1 VIYLWSIVTALAFFV
16 FGVRVV
22 PECLRLLSPE
32 IMNAS
37 KRMTEAANARK
48 GFDEMHSLFH
58 ATTGAKLIAML
69 LGIALNW
76 AVAIPMG
83 VFLPIYAW
91 PIYSIAAI
99 NSITLY
105 TASSQGVQYRG

>member
-1 VIYLWSIVTALAFFV
+1 VIYLWSTVAALAFFV

-37 KRMTEAANARK
+37 KRMAEAAKARE
-48 GFDEMHSLFH
+48 GFDEMTLIFQ
-58 ATTGAKLIAML
+58 AATGAKFISLS

-76 AVAIPMG
+76 AIAVVMG
-83 VFLPIYAW
+83 IFLPIYAW
-91 PIYSIAAI
+91 PIYFIAAMNSIA
-99 NSITLY
+99 LY
-105 TASSQGVQYRG
+105 MASSKGIQYRG